1 MPDAPHTCVCV
12 CVCLQAATSELH
24 RTHRRDQQAVD
35 AKYRSLV
42 DAIKEYHISLAD
54 AIDAPEE
61 SFANQIVAC
70 VTADDRAAA

>member
-1 MPDAPHTCVCV
+1 
-12 CVCLQAATSELH
+12 
-24 RTHRRDQQAVD
+24 VD